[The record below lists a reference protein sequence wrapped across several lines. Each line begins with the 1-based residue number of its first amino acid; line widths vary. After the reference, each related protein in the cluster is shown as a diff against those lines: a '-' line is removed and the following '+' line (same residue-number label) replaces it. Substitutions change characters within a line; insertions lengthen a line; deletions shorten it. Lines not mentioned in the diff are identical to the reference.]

1 MANLTDVAR
10 AAGVS
15 LATASR
21 ALNDTY
27 KDKVS
32 PATRQRVLSIAR
44 AMGYHPSVSAR
55 SLRKKTTFQF
65 GLVIPDLSRS
75 YVAEVVQGLQVV
87 AMEMEYSCLI
97 YITNGQFSL
106 EKKILQQLLPGR
118 VDGAIWLPARP
129 GEGRYEP
136 DEFVDYPIIQVFY
149 KEIESMSAILV
160 DQVQGGYMA
169 TQHLLSLGHQRLAYL
184 GATDPHGKQ
193 RLAGFEKALDE
204 AGIPAGDRF
213 VLLPGYDWDRAYAE
227 LFNLFAQP
235 VRPTAIVAVSDEL
248 ALCTMRALQ
257 SHGLRVPEDVSVIG
271 FDDMPLARHFEVP
284 LTTVRL
290 PKREVGSFAMRAL
303 VSQVDGSGNSDT
315 LLPTHLIKRSSTAA
329 YRGKLTIDNTDIL

>member
-106 EKKILQQLLPGR
+106 KVK
-118 VDGAIWLPARP
+118 
-129 GEGRYEP
+129 
-136 DEFVDYPIIQVFY
+136 
-149 KEIESMSAILV
+149 
-160 DQVQGGYMA
+160 
-169 TQHLLSLGHQRLAYL
+169 
-184 GATDPHGKQ
+184 
-193 RLAGFEKALDE
+193 
-204 AGIPAGDRF
+204 
-213 VLLPGYDWDRAYAE
+213 
-227 LFNLFAQP
+227 
-235 VRPTAIVAVSDEL
+235 
-248 ALCTMRALQ
+248 
-257 SHGLRVPEDVSVIG
+257 
-271 FDDMPLARHFEVP
+271 
-284 LTTVRL
+284 
-290 PKREVGSFAMRAL
+290 GSW
-303 VSQVDGSGNSDT
+303 S
-315 LLPTHLIKRSSTAA
+315 
-329 YRGKLTIDNTDIL
+329 